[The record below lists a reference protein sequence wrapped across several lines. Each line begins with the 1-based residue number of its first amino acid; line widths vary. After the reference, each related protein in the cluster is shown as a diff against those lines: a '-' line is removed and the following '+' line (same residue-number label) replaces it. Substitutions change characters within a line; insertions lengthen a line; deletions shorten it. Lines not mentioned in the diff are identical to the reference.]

1 MTCPHCSAQPPPLF
15 ASRVPAGFPSPA
27 DDYIDKPQDLND
39 RLVPR
44 PAATLFLW
52 MPNDALQGIP
62 IWPGDLLI
70 ADRSIMPKPGRLV
83 LARVLGEVLARR
95 LVFRGAAGWLV
106 PANPN
111 YPAIALKDGLEY
123 AILGVGRHQ
132 IHRV

>member
-1 MTCPHCSAQPPPLF
+1 MTIPTPLQLPLF
-15 ASRVPAGFPSPA
+15 ACRVSAGFPSPA
-27 DDYIDKPQDLND
+27 DDYIDKPLDLND
-39 RLVPR
+39 LLVPR
-44 PAATLFLW
+44 PAATLFFW
-52 MPNDALQGIP
+52 MPDDALQGIP

-70 ADRSIMPKPGRLV
+70 ADRSITPTPGRLV

-95 LVFRGAAGWLV
+95 LVLRGASGWLM

-123 AILGVGRHQ
+123 AILGVVRHQ